1 MEAEHLLGRE
11 ANVRIVA
18 EQLWREG
25 ADSFLG
31 SLRSSPLV
39 PLAMGVDGN
48 DSMGTG
54 QGRD

>member
-11 ANVRIVA
+11 VNVRIVA